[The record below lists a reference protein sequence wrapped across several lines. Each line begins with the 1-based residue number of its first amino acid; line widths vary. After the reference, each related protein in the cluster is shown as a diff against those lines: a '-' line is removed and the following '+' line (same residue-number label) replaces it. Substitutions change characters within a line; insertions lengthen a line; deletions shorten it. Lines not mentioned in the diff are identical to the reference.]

1 MKWSKLPK
9 RKRMAA
15 VTAAAAVVF
24 LAAAATF
31 VLVGLRHGKVYRPGE
46 DLEGVT
52 EELARGLPADY
63 PRVRFDDVAEKAGIH
78 FRHFPGVRSTQLPED
93 MGSGAAWADY
103 DGDGWLDLYVVN
115 EPGPLTMTPG
125 QVAASPGHAALY
137 HNERNGTFK
146 EVSEQAGV
154 AFRGWGQ
161 GAAWGDFDGD
171 GRPDLIVTSY
181 DRLVLYHNNG
191 DGTFTDVTKKAGLD
205 RFRGFWAGATPIDY
219 NRDGK
224 LDIYICGYVKYDPT
238 AVHGTSKQYAT
249 EVPASLNPSA
259 FPPERNLLLRN
270 NGDGTFTDVARQ
282 AGVQDLTGRSL
293 SAAAA
298 DFDEDGW
305 PDIYVANDV
314 SDNAMYRNRGD
325 GTFEDI
331 SHPALVAD
339 YRGAMGL
346 AVGDWNGDGDT
357 DIFITHWLAQE
368 NGFYDNK
375 LRQSF
380 TSLAT
385 KPVHSLQFMDEADRW
400 GVGQIGLD
408 FVKFGTAFL
417 DYDND
422 GRPDIIISTGS
433 TVQDEKDPTKLIAQR
448 PLLFWNGG
456 PERGFF
462 ETSKV
467 AGPYFQGT
475 YVGRGL
481 AIADY
486 DNDGGIDVFL
496 NNFGGPA
503 ALLHNVG
510 GNRNNWLELHL
521 VGVKSNTSA
530 VGARLRALV
539 AGAVEVQEIGAQPSY
554 ISGNSPFAHFGLG
567 RHTKVDS
574 LEVRWPSGL
583 RQMFYNLPINQRLLI
598 VEGKEPVRDYIA
610 QPGAPAPATPGAAVP
625 GTVPARA
632 AGSVPSA
639 EAQAQGGLMI
649 GQTGPLSMGEA
660 ATAAERERTRRFW
673 EIYRQATSYRLR
685 QQPAAAE
692 PLYVAAL
699 QINPIHEDSWYYLG
713 SVRLDQRNFKG
724 AQEAWQKEGETN
736 PHSQKG
742 YARLGDLFSCLLPG
756 APFDLKRSEQAY
768 RQSLAIY
775 GEQVGAQTSLGIV
788 ALLGGSAAEAE
799 RRLGEA
805 LTTLPGNVIGHY
817 MKGYIAW
824 KRGDPTA
831 TLKEFKA
838 AVKGADTAPPQAGA
852 TGEGDTK
859 SMNPLIAKNVPC
871 REIPRESEGLKG
883 TDTLHVAALQQTIDA
898 RYRRLDL
905 LVRAGQAKSRV
916 HGS

>member
-1 MKWSKLPK
+1 
-9 RKRMAA
+9 MAA

-24 LAAAATF
+24 LAAAATSI
-31 VLVGLRHGKVYRPGE
+31 LLALRHRGVYRPGE

-52 EELARGLPADY
+52 EDLARGLPADY
-63 PRVRFDDVAEKAGIH
+63 PRVRFDDVAEKAGIR
-78 FRHFPGVRSTQLPED
+78 FRHFPGVRSSQLPED

-115 EPGPLTMTPG
+115 EVGPLTMSPA
-125 QVAASPGHAALY
+125 QVAASPGHSALY

-181 DRLVLYHNNG
+181 DRLALYRNNG
-191 DGTFTDVTKKAGLD
+191 DGTFTDITARARLD
-205 RFRGFWAGATPIDY
+205 RLRGFWAGATPIDY

-224 LDIYICGYVKYDPT
+224 LDIYICGYTQYDPT
-238 AVHGTSKQYAT
+238 SVHGTSKQYAT

-259 FPPERNLLLRN
+259 FKPERNLLLRN
-270 NGDGTFTDVARQ
+270 NGDGTFTDVAKK
-282 AGVQDLTGRSL
+282 AGVEDLTGRSL

-314 SDNAMYRNRGD
+314 SDNTLYRNRGD
-325 GTFEDI
+325 GTFEDL
-331 SHPALVAD
+331 SHSALVSD

-346 AVGDWNGDGDT
+346 AIGDWDGDGDT

-368 NGFYDNK
+368 NALYDNL
-375 LRQSF
+375 LRQAWV
-380 TSLAT
+380 SLAT
-385 KPVHSLQFMDEADRW
+385 RPVHPLQFMDNADRW

-422 GRPDIIISTGS
+422 GRPDIVITTGS
-433 TVQDEKDPTKLIAQR
+433 TVQVEKDPTQLVAMR

-456 PERGFF
+456 PKRGFF
-462 ETSKV
+462 ETSSV
-467 AGPYFQGT
+467 AGSYFQGT

-486 DNDGGIDVFL
+486 DNDGGTDIAF
-496 NNFGGPA
+496 NNLGGRA

-510 GNRNNWLELHL
+510 GNKKNWLELHL

-539 AGAVEVQEIGAQPSY
+539 GGAVQVQEIGAQPSY

-567 RHTKVDS
+567 THTKIDS

-583 RQMFYNLPINQRLLI
+583 RQMLYNLPANQRLLV
-598 VEGKEPVRDYIA
+598 VEGKEPVRDLIA
-610 QPGAPAPATPGAAVP
+610 QPGEAVTAGAPAVSPPPNAA
-625 GTVPARA
+625 AKA
-632 AGSVPSA
+632 APPSA
-639 EAQAQGGLMI
+639 AEQARSQGLMV
-649 GQTGPLSMGEA
+649 GQTGPLTLGELS
-660 ATAAERERTRRFW
+660 TAAERERTRRFW
-673 EIYRQATSYRLR
+673 EIYRQATFYRLR
-685 QQPAAAE
+685 KQPAAAE
-692 PLYVAAL
+692 PLYVQAL

-713 SVRLDQRNFKG
+713 SVRLDQHDFRG
-724 AQEAWQKEGETN
+724 AEQAWIREGETN

-742 YARLGDLFSCLLPG
+742 YARLGDLYACILPG
-756 APFDLKRSEQAY
+756 SPFDLKRSEQAY
-768 RQSLAIY
+768 RKSLAIY
-775 GEQVGAQTSLGIV
+775 GEQVGAQTSLGLV
-788 ALLGGSAAEAE
+788 SLLAGQPAEAE
-799 RRLGEA
+799 RRLDEA
-805 LTTLPGNVIGHY
+805 LTMLPGNVIGLY

-824 KRGDPTA
+824 TRGDRAA
-831 TLKEFKA
+831 TLKTFKA

-883 TDTLHVAALQQTIDA
+883 ADTVNVAVLHGTIEE
-898 RYRRLDL
+898 RYRRLDA
-905 LVRAGQAKSRV
+905 LVRAGQARNKRP
-916 HGS
+916 